1 MSRTYSIGCKKCLES
16 LWIGQGWPK
25 ARRYIYKLERNIQA
39 LERFL
44 FDHEG
49 HELIFCDNE
58 DIFSGEGIQY
68 DEEEYLTK
76 GSLVETELAK
86 GEVIKATGYYN
97 VPIFHLNMGPV
108 EEIKSVYI
116 NGKLFN
122 QVISTDRIC
131 DGSIR
136 NGFEKRK

>member
-1 MSRTYSIGCKKCLES
+1 M
-16 LWIGQGWPK
+16 
-25 ARRYIYKLERNIQA
+25 
-39 LERFL
+39 
-44 FDHEG
+44 
-49 HELIFCDNE
+49 
-58 DIFSGEGIQY
+58 
-68 DEEEYLTK
+68 
-76 GSLVETELAK
+76 VETELAK

-97 VPIFHLNMGPV
+97 VPIFHLDMGPV